1 MAGIVESWV
10 GLRFDLRQFSVTP
23 LDKLDFQQKSQTRNV
38 VRCGTDFEGDL
49 MVFTRLHR
57 ALVSRA
63 PDVLRIPVHFL
74 PFTLQQTVMGQV
86 LHLVFKD
93 ALADGDFDFLQDKW
107 LKISICDLKLAWF
120 ISYQNEQLVIAPEA
134 PAVDVSFEAQLN
146 DLILIAGRKEDPD
159 SLFFQRRLRIEGDTE
174 LGLEV
179 KNLMD
184 SIDLDVLPA
193 LLKRGLTGLASFVH
207 QGLQIPAAHAA

>member
-1 MAGIVESWV
+1 M
-10 GLRFDLRQFSVTP
+10 
-23 LDKLDFQQKSQTRNV
+23 
-38 VRCGTDFEGDL
+38 
-49 MVFTRLHR
+49 MFTRLHR
-57 ALVSRA
+57 TLVSCA
-63 PDVLRIPVHFL
+63 PDVLRIPAHFL
-74 PFTLQQTVMGQV
+74 PFPLQQAVMGQV

-120 ISYQNEQLVIAPEA
+120 ISYQNEQLLIAPEA
-134 PAVDVSFEAQLN
+134 PAVDVSFEAHLN

-184 SIDLDVLPA
+184 SIDLDLLPS
-193 LLKRGLTGLASFVH
+193 LLKRGLTDLASFVQ
-207 QGLQIPAAHAA
+207 QGLQIPKAHAA